1 MKHDENKDIKLLSQI
16 AKIDERM
23 KTIQIQKSQP
33 IGNKRWGRLDFLTNH
48 CGYKIIWNSAVIV
61 NPYQNKKDNDDNNN
75 KVKEKKEAHKLTNK
89 NSKNNKKK

>member
-33 IGNKRWGRLDFLTNH
+33 IGNKRWGRLDFLTHH
-48 CGYKIIWNSAVIV
+48 CGYKIIWNNVVIATA
-61 NPYQNKKDNDDNNN
+61 YQNKKDNDDNNN
-75 KVKEKKEAHKLTNK
+75 KVKEKKEVHKLTNK